1 MVEAGGEN
9 KGGARDVWKEQ
20 RDKAGKKRKHQRAF
34 GNGGK
39 MNWADKKRNK
49 KERQAEQAAGR
60 VDHYEISTYKI
71 GSDKFNE
78 YYKVS

>member
-1 MVEAGGEN
+1 
-9 KGGARDVWKEQ
+9 
-20 RDKAGKKRKHQRAF
+20 
-34 GNGGK
+34 